1 MKIRIIQPSITPDV
15 EANKAMLRAE
25 IVAAANEGAELVVL
39 QELHNTPYFC
49 QTENTELF
57 NLDGIHC
64 LTHNL
69 YIIHGYIDISH
80 MNQRLVILL
89 RVIRYY

>member
-1 MKIRIIQPSITPDV
+1 MKIGIIQQSITPDV

-57 NLDGIHC
+57 NLDGIHI
-64 LTHNL
+64 LSHNF
-69 YIIHGYIDISH
+69 YIIHSDIDIT
-80 MNQRLVILL
+80 NVN
-89 RVIRYY
+89 